1 MKEKDEIR
9 FMKARLIRLASEEW
23 KRSPEEIVDLFD
35 IWLIRLEL

>member
-9 FMKARLIRLASEEW
+9 FKKARLIRLASEEW